1 MNQLRTIPKLDK
13 FTSLQLI
20 RQRTPRFE
28 YAGTRA
34 IYDLSGQGLPF
45 QSLAFELID
54 KQWYIAE

>member
-1 MNQLRTIPKLDK
+1 MNHVAEVRERFLAA
-13 FTSLQLI
+13 LQLI
-20 RQRTPRFE
+20 RQATPRFE